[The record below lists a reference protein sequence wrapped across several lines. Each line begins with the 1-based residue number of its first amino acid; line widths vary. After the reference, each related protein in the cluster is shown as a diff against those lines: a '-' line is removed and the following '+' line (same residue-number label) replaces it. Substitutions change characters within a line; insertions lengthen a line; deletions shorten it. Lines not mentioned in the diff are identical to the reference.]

1 MNKDKY
7 IISRELQYALAQ
19 EKFYENKDNNIV
31 ESPYNMEYN
40 VYLVMF
46 RVLNKENKSFVY
58 NYIHYTHIFAYTLL
72 HYLFTRNKVLG
83 NIYKEPGFFLTILD
97 NYFIGNYEGNRDEC
111 IVDKLHI
118 NKFFIDIDKLLF
130 DIINDQPLYLTV
142 TATETFKLIN
152 KLIYT
157 TDYNNMGYLF
167 KLAQERKNMLFINEI
182 FKSVNNYQS
191 LVDKLTEEQE
201 NPSISI
207 INSCLFV
214 VEDLDKLIKTI
225 KDNNNINVNAGPQ
238 PLRGQVNS
246 INSFLSLL
254 DLDYRNSLY
263 NHNNYHSSSGYTHS
277 NLKLDRNK
285 FSFNNVHMN
294 LGRTRWYSTTT
305 NTKSNLVFTKPLLS
319 KNLASNI
326 NKFYIVMNLGVRWS
340 STFHSERVKS
350 RDDLLQ
356 TCFKEID
363 DILKKKNHIAL
374 DVLQREIEDL
384 LFEGQTWYSES
395 NKPKNKILY
404 NSTTHDFITNS
415 KQTVDELLRYPDK
428 FSGNTKT
435 HGTEYIP
442 WFKKILKQ
450 LGHNRVSDML
460 IQYFLY
466 VVTNESI
473 TVEDIETPGIPSLVC
488 YNNFG
493 KRVVNLYFYYRF
505 LESSKETFSE
515 FKDNDS
521 EYKKTLEDSNFNARV
536 GGFFI
541 YALIESKLIK
551 LSLDSKSGEYYKYQE
566 YIRLTRNSRKFM
578 RADKDQI
585 VFHLPSKLPMICP
598 PKEYYKGKNDVKLGG
613 YLLNDVKYVEG
624 IFIKKEGYGKPT
636 GLKDKNIIVDLING
650 LSRTPYKVNT
660 DTLNFI
666 YKYGVEKGI
675 IINTELEDIK
685 NILNNPYKST
695 NKREGR
701 QHRSLV
707 SRIKLE
713 KNVLSI
719 AELYSDL
726 EIFFPV
732 RMDNRTRNYC
742 ITDYFDYQK
751 NDLAK
756 GLISFS
762 KPGMWYKTDTDV
774 IKYFKGFGANMFG
787 DNLDKKS
794 LNHRVNWVEENS
806 ERILNFENND
816 IVNKAENKTCFV
828 SFCFEYK
835 RFVEYMSN
843 HESNVFYSY
852 LPIQLDATCN
862 GYQHLSL
869 LTREKNLFD
878 VLNLASSTHDDDP
891 DDFYTYILNLTIVF
905 MEHEKNTLSAIENK
919 SNAQLKQIQSY
930 IKLLKVVFDRSM
942 VKKTIMTKS
951 YNASIPT
958 QVSQLIMNLDEKFE
972 GKTKYYIYKDNQDVR
987 FIRDDIVVFVMAIK
1001 SVIAK
1006 QSPRITEL
1014 SKYIDAIVSICT
1026 GLNIPVPWNLPSGAE
1041 IMESYE
1047 VGKSKPIKAFFFV
1060 NTRYTFKSYQRDLY
1074 DLTQQKRATMPNL
1087 IHSLDATTIAILYS
1101 NFKNVG
1107 PLYTVH
1113 DCFGVTANNVPRLI
1127 LKLKLVYIQLYSS
1140 TGYLRKFDTFV
1151 KTTINETCG
1160 DDIYKIGE
1168 DFVNIPSKNYKIA
1181 SYYGD
1186 IPLPSKNYKKVPMP
1200 NINSILD
1207 KSIDVDCVKKSANI
1221 IV

>member
-1 MNKDKY
+1 MLTQILLHNKQTMTNINSPTNDTRNFLALGEY
-7 IISRELQYALAQ
+7 IISKDLHYSLESGILHNNDVPVAPNTN
-19 EKFYENKDNNIV
+19 KFYIV
-31 ESPYNMEYN
+31 MI
-40 VYLVMF
+40 
-46 RVLNKENKSFVY
+46 RVLNKDSRSLVY
-58 NYIHYTHIFAYTLL
+58 NYISYPDVFCYTFIYFLCCRSKL
-72 HYLFTRNKVLG
+72 MTRDSV
-83 NIYKEPGFFLTILD
+83 YKEPGHFLSVIDKYLDGKPIEDKLMLSKTLFNLEKLTDNITNSYSPITTTEILRLITRLAIYTDIHSMSQLVDLALKKDYKTFVQEILGSLD
-97 NYFIGNYEGNRDEC
+97 NYHIISR
-111 IVDKLHI
+111 ILSLDKS
-118 NKFFIDIDKLLF
+118 ID
-130 DIINDQPLYLTV
+130 P
-142 TATETFKLIN
+142 
-152 KLIYT
+152 
-157 TDYNNMGYLF
+157 
-167 KLAQERKNMLFINEI
+167 
-182 FKSVNNYQS
+182 
-191 LVDKLTEEQE
+191 
-201 NPSISI
+201 ISI
-207 INSCLFV
+207 INGCAFV
-214 VEDLDKLIKTI
+214 VKDLDKFILCVR
-225 KDNNNINVNAGPQ
+225 DINYNLNAGPQ

-246 INSFLSLL
+246 INNSLSIL
-254 DLDYRNSLY
+254 DMEYRKSLY
-263 NHNNYHSSSGYTHS
+263 NHNNYHS
-277 NLKLDRNK
+277 KLGDVQYVPAPKLNRDK
-285 FSFNNVHMN
+285 FSFNNIHMS
-294 LGRTRWYSTTT
+294 LG
-305 NTKSNLVFTKPLLS
+305 
-319 KNLASNI
+319 
-326 NKFYIVMNLGVRWS
+326 GVRWS

-363 DILKKKNHIAL
+363 DILKKKNTIAL

-384 LFEGQTWYSES
+384 LFEGQSWYSKN

-493 KRVVNLYFYYRF
+493 KRVVNLYFYSRF
-505 LESSKETFSE
+505 IKFSKETFSE

-566 YIRLTRNSRKFM
+566 YIRLTRNSRKVM
-578 RADKDQI
+578 RSDKDQI

-598 PKEYYKGKNDVKLGG
+598 PKEYYKGKNGVKLGG
-613 YLLNDVKYVEG
+613 YLLNDVKYAEG
-624 IFIKKEGYGKPT
+624 IFIKKKGYGKPT

-650 LSRTPYKVNT
+650 LSRTPYRVNT

-675 IINTELEDIK
+675 IINTEIEDIK

-701 QHRSLV
+701 QHRSIV

-806 ERILNFENND
+806 ERIINFENND

-828 SFCFEYK
+828 SFCFEYR

-843 HESNVFYSY
+843 HESKVFYSY

-919 SNAQLKQIQSY
+919 SNAQLKQLQSY

-987 FIRDDIVVFVMAIK
+987 LIRDDIVVFVMAIK

-1006 QSPRITEL
+1006 ESPRITEL

-1140 TGYLRKFDTFV
+1140 AGYLRKFDTFV
-1151 KTTINETCG
+1151 KTTISETCG

-1168 DFVNIPSKNYKIA
+1168 DFVNIPSNRYKLA

-1186 IPLPSKNYKKVPMP
+1186 TPLPSKNYKKVPMP

>member
-1 MNKDKY
+1 MLTQILLLNKQTMTNFNLPTNDTRNLLALDKY
-7 IISRELQYALAQ
+7 IISKDLHYSLESGILNNNDVPVAPNTN
-19 EKFYENKDNNIV
+19 KFYF
-31 ESPYNMEYN
+31 
-40 VYLVMF
+40 VMI
-46 RVLNKENKSFVY
+46 RVLNKDSRSLVY
-58 NYIHYTHIFAYTLL
+58 NYISYPYVFYYTFIYFLCCRSKLMIT
-72 HYLFTRNKVLG
+72 NSV
-83 NIYKEPGFFLTILD
+83 YKEPGHFLSVIDESLDGEPTEDKLTLSKVLFNLDKLTDNITNSYSPITTTDILRLVTRLAIHTDIRSMSRLVDLALKKDYETFVQEILGSLD
-97 NYFIGNYEGNRDEC
+97 NYHIISRIFSF
-111 IVDKLHI
+111 DK
-118 NKFFIDIDKLLF
+118 
-130 DIINDQPLYLTV
+130 
-142 TATETFKLIN
+142 
-152 KLIYT
+152 
-157 TDYNNMGYLF
+157 
-167 KLAQERKNMLFINEI
+167 
-182 FKSVNNYQS
+182 
-191 LVDKLTEEQE
+191 
-201 NPSISI
+201 SIEPFSI
-207 INSCLFV
+207 INGCAFV
-214 VEDLDKLIKTI
+214 VKDLDKLILCVR
-225 KDNNNINVNAGPQ
+225 DINYNLNAGPQ

-246 INSFLSLL
+246 INNSLSIL
-254 DLDYRNSLY
+254 DMEYRKSLY
-263 NHNNYHSSSGYTHS
+263 NHNNYHS
-277 NLKLDRNK
+277 KLSEAYSVPLPKLNRDK
-285 FSFNNVHMN
+285 FSFNNIHMN
-294 LGRTRWYSTTT
+294 LG
-305 NTKSNLVFTKPLLS
+305 
-319 KNLASNI
+319 
-326 NKFYIVMNLGVRWS
+326 GVRWS
-340 STFHSERVKS
+340 STFHSERVKG
-350 RDDLLQ
+350 RNDLLQ

-363 DILKKKNHIAL
+363 DILKKKNTIAL

-395 NKPKNKILY
+395 NKAKNKILY
-404 NSTTHDFITNS
+404 NDTTYDFITDS
-415 KQTVDELLRYPDK
+415 KQTVDKLLCNPDK

-466 VVTNESI
+466 VVTNESLTI
-473 TVEDIETPGIPSLVC
+473 EDIETPGIPSLVC

-493 KRVVNLYFYYRF
+493 KRVVNHYFYSRYPK
-505 LESSKETFSE
+505 SSKETFSE
-515 FKDNDS
+515 FKYNDS
-521 EYKKTLEDSNFNARV
+521 EYKKTLEDSNFNVRV

-551 LSLDSKSGEYYKYQE
+551 LNLDSKSGEYYKYQE
-566 YIRLTRNSRKFM
+566 YIRLTRNSRKVM

-598 PKEYYKGKNDVKLGG
+598 PKEYFKGKNDVKLGG
-613 YLLNDVKYVEG
+613 YLLNDVKYAEG
-624 IFIKKEGYGKPT
+624 IFIEKKGYGKPT

-675 IINTELEDIK
+675 IINTEVEEIK

-695 NKREGR
+695 NKGEGR
-701 QHRSLV
+701 KHRSIV

-726 EIFFPV
+726 DIFFPV

-787 DNLDKKS
+787 DDLDKKS

-828 SFCFEYK
+828 SFCFEYR
-835 RFVEYMSN
+835 RFAEYMSN

-891 DDFYTYILNLTIVF
+891 DDFYTYILNLTIAF
-905 MEHEKNTLSAIENK
+905 MKHEKNTLSAIENK
-919 SNAQLKQIQSY
+919 SNAQLKQLQSY
-930 IKLLKVVFDRSM
+930 IKLLKVVFDRTM

-958 QVSQLIMNLDEKFE
+958 QVLQLIMNLDEKLE

-1101 NFKNVG
+1101 NFKNIG

-1140 TGYLRKFDTFV
+1140 TGYLKKFDTFV

-1160 DDIYKIGE
+1160 DDTYKIGE
-1168 DFVNIPSKNYKIA
+1168 DFVNIPSKKYKSA

-1186 IPLPSKNYKKVPMP
+1186 ARLPSKNYKKVPMP

-1207 KSIDVDCVKKSANI
+1207 KSIDIDCVKKSANI

>member
-1 MNKDKY
+1 MTNFNFPKNDTRNFLALDDY
-7 IISRELQYALAQ
+7 IISYDLHFSLESGILHNNGVPVTSDTN
-19 EKFYENKDNNIV
+19 KFYVLMI
-31 ESPYNMEYN
+31 
-40 VYLVMF
+40 
-46 RVLNKENKSFVY
+46 RVLNKDSRSLVY
-58 NYIHYTHIFAYTLL
+58 NYISYPQEFYYTLMYFL
-72 HYLFTRNKVLG
+72 STRS
-83 NIYKEPGFFLTILD
+83 IATARSYKEPGDLLSIFDKNFVGDPVEDKLMISKSLLDLEKLIYNMLSFSNSNTYKETFGIINRLVIHTDTRSMSGLVDLAIKRDHESFVNEILGSLD
-97 NYFIGNYEGNRDEC
+97 NYHKLRGVLSRD
-111 IVDKLHI
+111 
-118 NKFFIDIDKLLF
+118 
-130 DIINDQPLYLTV
+130 
-142 TATETFKLIN
+142 
-152 KLIYT
+152 
-157 TDYNNMGYLF
+157 
-167 KLAQERKNMLFINEI
+167 KNVE
-182 FKSVNNYQS
+182 
-191 LVDKLTEEQE
+191 
-201 NPSISI
+201 PISI
-207 INSCLFV
+207 INGCVFIVKDIEKFILSV
-214 VEDLDKLIKTI
+214 
-225 KDNNNINVNAGPQ
+225 KDNNYNLNAGPQ
-238 PLRGQVNS
+238 PLRGQINS
-246 INSFLSLL
+246 INYSLSIL
-254 DLDYRNSLY
+254 DTEYRKSLY
-263 NHNNYHSSSGYTHS
+263 NHNDYHCNSGKTYTS
-277 NLKLDRNK
+277 TLKLKKDR
-285 FSFNNVHMN
+285 FSFKNIHMD
-294 LGRTRWYSTTT
+294 LG
-305 NTKSNLVFTKPLLS
+305 
-319 KNLASNI
+319 
-326 NKFYIVMNLGVRWS
+326 GVRWS
-340 STFHSERVKS
+340 STFQTKRVKS

-363 DILKKKNHIAL
+363 DILKKKNSIAL

-384 LFEGQTWYSES
+384 LFEGQSWYSES
-395 NKPKNKILY
+395 NKPKKKILY
-404 NSTTHDFITNS
+404 NSTTYDFIANS
-415 KQTVDELLRYPDK
+415 KKTIQELLSNPDK

-450 LGHNRVSDML
+450 LGQNKVSDML

-473 TVEDIETPGIPSLVC
+473 TIEDIETPGIPSLIC

-493 KRVVNLYFYYRF
+493 KRVVNHYFYSRF
-505 LESSKETFSE
+505 QIYSKETISEFKDNNSEYKKTFSE
-515 FKDNDS
+515 FRDNDS

-541 YALIESKLIK
+541 YALIESNLIK
-551 LSLDSKSGEYYKYQE
+551 LNLDYKSDEYYKYQE
-566 YIRLTRNSRKFM
+566 YIRLTRNSRKVM
-578 RADKDQI
+578 RVDKDQI

-598 PKEYYKGKNDVKLGG
+598 PKEYSKGKNNVKLGG
-613 YLLNDVKYVEG
+613 YLLNDVKYAEG
-624 IFIKKEGYGKPT
+624 VFIKKEGYGKPT
-636 GLKDKNIIVDLING
+636 TLKDKNIILDLING

-660 DTLNFI
+660 DTLNFV

-675 IINTELEDIK
+675 IINTETEDIK

-695 NKREGR
+695 SKREAR
-701 QHRSLV
+701 QHRSIV

-713 KNVLSI
+713 MNVLSI

-762 KPGMWYKTDTDV
+762 KPGMWYKTDSDI

-806 ERILNFENND
+806 ERILSFENND

-828 SFCFEYK
+828 SFCFEYR

-869 LTREKNLFD
+869 LTREKNFFN

-891 DDFYTYILNLTIVF
+891 DDFYTYILNLTIAF
-905 MEHEKNTLSAIENK
+905 MKHEKNTLSTIENK
-919 SNAQLKQIQSY
+919 SNTQLKQLQSY

-958 QVSQLIMNLDEKFE
+958 QVSQLIMNLDVKFE
-972 GKTKYYIYKDNQDVR
+972 GKTEYYIYKDNQDVR

-1001 SVIAK
+1001 LVIDK
-1006 QSPRITEL
+1006 ESPRITEL

-1041 IMESYE
+1041 ILESYE
-1047 VGKSKPIKAFFFV
+1047 VEKSKPIKAFFFV

-1074 DLTQQKRATMPNL
+1074 DLSQQKRATMPNL

-1140 TGYLRKFDTFV
+1140 TGYLKKFDTFV

-1168 DFVNIPSKNYKIA
+1168 DFVNIPSKRYKLA
-1181 SYYGD
+1181 SYYGEAR
-1186 IPLPSKNYKKVPMP
+1186 LPPKNYKKVPMP
-1200 NINSILD
+1200 NINSILN

>member
-1 MNKDKY
+1 MVYLEPNNLVLCLLKFYYSTNKTMTNFNNPINDTRNFLALDEHIISKDLYFSLESGILHNNEVPAAPNINKLYIVMIRVLNKDSRSLVYNYISYPDVFCYTFIYFLCSRNKLMTRNSVYKEPGHFLSVIDKYLHGKPFEDGKSIEDKLMPSKILFNLEKFTDSISNSYYSTTTTEILRLITRLVIYTDIHSMSQLVDFALKKDSKAFVQEILGSLNNYY
-7 IISRELQYALAQ
+7 IISR
-19 EKFYENKDNNIV
+19 
-31 ESPYNMEYN
+31 
-40 VYLVMF
+40 
-46 RVLNKENKSFVY
+46 VLSLDKS
-58 NYIHYTHIFAYTLL
+58 I
-72 HYLFTRNKVLG
+72 
-83 NIYKEPGFFLTILD
+83 EP
-97 NYFIGNYEGNRDEC
+97 
-111 IVDKLHI
+111 
-118 NKFFIDIDKLLF
+118 
-130 DIINDQPLYLTV
+130 
-142 TATETFKLIN
+142 
-152 KLIYT
+152 
-157 TDYNNMGYLF
+157 
-167 KLAQERKNMLFINEI
+167 
-182 FKSVNNYQS
+182 
-191 LVDKLTEEQE
+191 
-201 NPSISI
+201 ISI
-207 INSCLFV
+207 INGCLFV
-214 VEDLDKLIKTI
+214 VEDIKKFVESI
-225 KDNNNINVNAGPQ
+225 RNYNYNINTGPQ

-246 INSFLSLL
+246 INNSLSIL
-254 DLDYRNSLY
+254 DMEYRKSLY
-263 NHNNYHSSSGYTHS
+263 NHHNHHLIKGNLYSG
-277 NLKLDRNK
+277 LRLGKDK
-285 FSFNNVHMN
+285 FSFNNIHMN
-294 LGRTRWYSTTT
+294 LG
-305 NTKSNLVFTKPLLS
+305 
-319 KNLASNI
+319 
-326 NKFYIVMNLGVRWS
+326 GVRWS
-340 STFHSERVKS
+340 STYLSVRVKS

-363 DILKKKNHIAL
+363 DILKKKNYTTL
-374 DVLQREIEDL
+374 DVLQREIENL
-384 LFEGQTWYSES
+384 LFEGQSWFSAN
-395 NKPKNKILY
+395 NKPKTKILY
-404 NSTTHDFITNS
+404 NNTTYDFITNS
-415 KQTVDELLRYPDK
+415 KQIVDELLRNPDK

-442 WFKKILKQ
+442 WFKKILKE

-460 IQYFLY
+460 MQYFLY

-473 TVEDIETPGIPSLVC
+473 TIEDIETPGIPSLVC

-493 KRVVNLYFYYRF
+493 RRMINLYFYSKFRK
-505 LESSKETFSE
+505 SSKETFSE
-515 FKDNDS
+515 YKDNDS

-551 LSLDSKSGEYYKYQE
+551 LNLDSKTGEYYKYQE
-566 YIRLTRNSRKFM
+566 YIRLTRNSRKVM
-578 RADKDQI
+578 RADKDQV

-598 PKEYYKGKNDVKLGG
+598 PKEYSKDKNDVKLGG

-624 IFIKKEGYGKPT
+624 IFIKKVGYGKPT
-636 GLKDKNIIVDLING
+636 VLKDKNIIVDLING

-666 YKYGVEKGI
+666 YKYGVEKDI
-675 IINTELEDIK
+675 IINTEIEDIK

-695 NKREGR
+695 KKREAR
-701 QHRSLV
+701 QHRSIV

-762 KPGMWYKTDTDV
+762 KPGIWYKTDTDV

-787 DNLDKKS
+787 GNLEKKS
-794 LNHRVNWVEENS
+794 LNHRVNWVEENT
-806 ERILNFENND
+806 ERILNFENNN
-816 IVNKAENKTCFV
+816 IVNKADNKTCFV
-828 SFCFEYK
+828 SFCFEYR
-835 RFVEYMSN
+835 RFVKYMSN

-891 DDFYTYILNLTIVF
+891 DDFYTYILNLTIAF
-905 MEHEKNTLSAIENK
+905 MKHAINTLSAIESK
-919 SNAQLKQIQSY
+919 PKVQLKQLESY

-942 VKKTIMTKS
+942 VKKIIMTKS

-958 QVSQLIMNLDEKFE
+958 QVSQLIINLDEKSE
-972 GKTKYYIYKDNQDVR
+972 GKTKYYIYKDNLDVR
-987 FIRDDIVVFVMAIK
+987 LTRDDIVVFVMAIN

-1006 QSPRITEL
+1006 ESPRITEL
-1014 SKYIDAIVSICT
+1014 SKYLDAIVSICT

-1074 DLTQQKRATMPNL
+1074 DLSQQKRATMPNL

-1101 NFKNVG
+1101 SFKNVG

-1140 TGYLRKFDTFV
+1140 MGYLKKFDTFV

-1160 DDIYKIGE
+1160 DDTYKIGE
-1168 DFVNIPSKNYKIA
+1168 NFVNIPSKNYKIA
-1181 SYYGD
+1181 SYFGD
-1186 IPLPSKNYKKVPMP
+1186 EPLPSKNYKKVPMP

-1221 IV
+1221 II

>member
-1 MNKDKY
+1 MTNFNFPINDTRNFLALNEY
-7 IISRELQYALAQ
+7 IISKDLHYSLESGILHKHEPQVGDTPNTN
-19 EKFYENKDNNIV
+19 KFYLLMI
-31 ESPYNMEYN
+31 
-40 VYLVMF
+40 
-46 RVLNKENKSFVY
+46 RVLNKDSRSLVY
-58 NYIHYTHIFAYTLL
+58 NYISYPYIFYYTFMYFLCNRSKLMA
-72 HYLFTRNKVLG
+72 KGV
-83 NIYKEPGFFLTILD
+83 YKEPGHFLSVIDKYLDSNPVEDKLIFSKTLINLEKLVDNIKNSYYPITNTEILMLITRLVIHTDTRSMSGLVDLALKKDHKSFVQETLGSLD
-97 NYFIGNYEGNRDEC
+97 NYHIIDR
-111 IVDKLHI
+111 VLRI
-118 NKFFIDIDKLLF
+118 NKSIEPIN
-130 DIINDQPLYLTV
+130 IINGC
-142 TATETFKLIN
+142 A
-152 KLIYT
+152 
-157 TDYNNMGYLF
+157 
-167 KLAQERKNMLFINEI
+167 FIV
-182 FKSVNNYQS
+182 K
-191 LVDKLTEEQE
+191 
-201 NPSISI
+201 
-207 INSCLFV
+207 
-214 VEDLDKLIKTI
+214 DLDKFILYVR
-225 KDNNNINVNAGPQ
+225 DNNYNLNAGPQ

-246 INSFLSLL
+246 INHSLSIL
-254 DLDYRNSLY
+254 DMDYRNSLY
-263 NHNNYHSSSGYTHS
+263 NHNNYHCYSQYAPAT
-277 NLKLDRNK
+277 LKLSRDK
-285 FSFNNVHMN
+285 FSYNNIHMN
-294 LGRTRWYSTTT
+294 LG
-305 NTKSNLVFTKPLLS
+305 
-319 KNLASNI
+319 
-326 NKFYIVMNLGVRWS
+326 GVRWS
-340 STFHSERVKS
+340 STFRLNPLITERVKS

-363 DILKKKNHIAL
+363 DILKKKNSIAL

-384 LFEGQTWYSES
+384 LFEGQSWYSES
-395 NKPKNKILY
+395 NKPKTKILY
-404 NSTTHDFITNS
+404 NSTTYDFITNS
-415 KQTVDELLRYPDK
+415 KQTVEELLRNPDK

-450 LGHNRVSDML
+450 LGHERVSDML

-473 TVEDIETPGIPSLVC
+473 TVEDVETPGIPSLVC

-493 KRVVNLYFYYRF
+493 KRVVNLYFFTRF
-505 LESSKETFSE
+505 QISCNMKYETISEFKDNGSEYKETFSE

-541 YALIESKLIK
+541 YALIESKLLK
-551 LSLDSKSGEYYKYQE
+551 LNLDSKSDEYYKYQE
-566 YIRLTRNSRKFM
+566 YIRLTRNSRKAM

-598 PKEYYKGKNDVKLGG
+598 PKEYSKDKNNVKLGG
-613 YLLNDVKYVEG
+613 YLLNDVKYAED

-636 GLKDKNIIVDLING
+636 SLKDKNIILELING
-650 LSRTPYKVNT
+650 LSRTPYRVNT

-675 IINTELEDIK
+675 IINTEIEDIK

-695 NKREGR
+695 SKRESR
-701 QHRSLV
+701 QHRSIV

-719 AELYSDL
+719 AELYSNL
-726 EIFFPV
+726 EIYFPV
-732 RMDNRTRNYC
+732 RLDNRTRNYC

-762 KPGMWYKTDTDV
+762 KPGMWFKTDADV

-806 ERILNFENND
+806 EIILNFENND

-828 SFCFEYK
+828 SFCFEYR

-843 HESNVFYSY
+843 HESKVFYSY

-891 DDFYTYILNLTIVF
+891 DDFYTYVLNLTIAF
-905 MEHEKNTLSAIENK
+905 MKHEKNTLSAIENK
-919 SNAQLKQIQSY
+919 SNVQLKQLQSY

-958 QVSQLIMNLDEKFE
+958 QVRQLIMNLDVKFE
-972 GKTKYYIYKDNQDVR
+972 DKKEYYIYKNNQDVR

-1001 SVIAK
+1001 FVIDKEA
-1006 QSPRITEL
+1006 PRITEL

-1041 IMESYE
+1041 ILESYE

-1074 DLTQQKRATMPNL
+1074 DLSQQKRATMPNL

-1107 PLYTVH
+1107 PMYTVH

-1127 LKLKLVYIQLYSS
+1127 VKLKLVYIQLYSS
-1140 TGYLRKFDTFV
+1140 TGYLKKFDSFV

-1160 DDIYKIGE
+1160 DDVYKTGD
-1168 DFVNIPSKNYKIA
+1168 DFVNIPSKAYKMA
-1181 SYYGD
+1181 SYYGS

-1207 KSIDVDCVKKSANI
+1207 KSIDVECVKKSANI
-1221 IV
+1221 II